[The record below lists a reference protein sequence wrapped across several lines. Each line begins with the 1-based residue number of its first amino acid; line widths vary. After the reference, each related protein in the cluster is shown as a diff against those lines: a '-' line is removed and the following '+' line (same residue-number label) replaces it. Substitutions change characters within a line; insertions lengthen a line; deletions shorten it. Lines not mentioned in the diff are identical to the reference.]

1 MLRLLARA
9 VCLKTLSCAS
19 DRSNFLVQENHMIS
33 QKAYSTDSFPAGM
46 VLNAILC
53 ALFEW
58 FRVAPHVA
66 SRGTNSIPIIGGLF
80 T

>member
-1 MLRLLARA
+1 
-9 VCLKTLSCAS
+9 
-19 DRSNFLVQENHMIS
+19 MIS

-46 VLNAILC
+46 VLNAILR